1 MLSRLLGISALWAQS
16 LGFQKERVYCPRQT
30 LPKNSSGGTIWTE
43 KILSPPVCS
52 GEPHGPLYHLIIVQ
66 ELALVLEMLLVSWFS
81 ISSKKTSWTF
91 KIIPAIMDLSLPLTE
106 ASRANTGYQ
115 RGTGIFT
122 ISTVWWVRGQVWNLR
137 VWISEPPLVIW
148 TWIGLINFKDFHFLT
163 YKMRII
169 CLPSR
174 SAI

>member
-1 MLSRLLGISALWAQS
+1 MCSGHKAWDFKRRGFIAQDS
-16 LGFQKERVYCPRQT
+16 HSPRTVLVARFGQ
-30 LPKNSSGGTIWTE
+30 
-43 KILSPPVCS
+43 KILTAPVCS

-66 ELALVLEMLLVSWFS
+66 ELGSCARDASCFVVQHRQW
-81 ISSKKTSWTF
+81 KTSWTF
-91 KIIPAIMDLSLPLTE
+91 KIVPAIMDLYLPLTE

-115 RGTGIFT
+115 GGRGIFT

-148 TWIGLINFKDFHFLT
+148 TWIRLINFKDFHCLT